1 MQTYNQKIFFSF
13 NRKFCYKD
21 LTSGHKINL
30 RDKRTKFTREID
42 RNKLLSAN
50 ILLQNAAINNFNH
63 FSSPLFFE
71 KSFTTLLRI
80 VDLNV
85 TKLDF
90 NFPFTNSPFL
100 IFL

>member
-1 MQTYNQKIFFSF
+1 MEQFFW
-13 NRKFCYKD
+13 
-21 LTSGHKINL
+21 
-30 RDKRTKFTREID
+30 
-42 RNKLLSAN
+42 NKLLSAN

-100 IFL
+100 ICL